1 MTTKGNVVRANGSR
15 LRALFNPTSLR
26 LRQDQEKAE
35 RAAEVLSNK
44 VFVAGQLKHYGIKFP
59 RTAKLGFIRDILRR
73 AVEQGKCDQVPPFV
87 RRVEEVLRRD
97 IAPLDEEWETKAQ
110 VWQEDRFATAGK
122 RAQHDINRF
131 LDLYFFTNGNPDP
144 TKTPAPLALY
154 GYRDIHTIYVEAGRV
169 PCLSLISGGSGKNQV
184 LCVGWDSFAV
194 RKLAETIGE
203 TNRKDEDHQRDNDRE
218 HDTDYQLCGPAPD
231 QNLANASQPLD
242 LEWLFGSY
250 VIQFE
255 GITEDWHMTDVF
267 TLDIGELND
276 GVLMAAYDFG
286 DVWGTMILSQSEE
299 KLDLWAMLNDNP
311 RQTLA
316 KARQRL
322 PKRYGIIPSAPRRLF
337 YKIRGRERG
346 EDVIFYFPQRG
357 HIDILDDECTKL
369 SGMAERLAHMGSNLQ
384 FWGHKVADEPNKHIQ
399 GWGEFS
405 EKQYEFE
412 RRDRWRRR

>member
-1 MTTKGNVVRANGSR
+1 MPESSGCPKRPVLIDIESGFSLSAGRFMTTKGNVVRANGSR

-110 VWQEDRFATAGK
+110 VWQE
-122 RAQHDINRF
+122 N
-131 LDLYFFTNGNPDP
+131 
-144 TKTPAPLALY
+144 
-154 GYRDIHTIYVEAGRV
+154 
-169 PCLSLISGGSGKNQV
+169 
-184 LCVGWDSFAV
+184 SFAV

-218 HDTDYQLCGPAPD
+218 HDTDYEPCGPAPD

-286 DVWGTMILSQSEE
+286 DVWGTMILSQ
-299 KLDLWAMLNDNP
+299 L
-311 RQTLA
+311 
-316 KARQRL
+316 
-322 PKRYGIIPSAPRRLF
+322 
-337 YKIRGRERG
+337 
-346 EDVIFYFPQRG
+346 
-357 HIDILDDECTKL
+357 
-369 SGMAERLAHMGSNLQ
+369 
-384 FWGHKVADEPNKHIQ
+384 
-399 GWGEFS
+399 
-405 EKQYEFE
+405 
-412 RRDRWRRR
+412 